1 MSVVTVLDP
10 VVDAELVADE
20 LTELDAV
27 DETVLEAVDVNEELP
42 VLEGELEAVVVAV
55 VAVLLALVDAVDDA
69 DVVNVLETDELYVE
83 PTVDVAEVVSR
94 HFLTHVLVTIG
105 IRSFENQL

>member
-55 VAVLLALVDAVDDA
+55 VAVLLAVVDAVEDNEVEA
-69 DVVNVLETDELYVE
+69 VEVCDVISQ
-83 PTVDVAEVVSR
+83 P
-94 HFLTHVLVTIG
+94 
-105 IRSFENQL
+105 

>member
-27 DETVLEAVDVNEELP
+27 DEIVLEAVDVNEELP
-42 VLEGELEAVVVAV
+42 VLEAELEAVVVAV
-55 VAVLLALVDAVDDA
+55 VAVLLAVVDAVEDNEVEA
-69 DVVNVLETDELYVE
+69 VEVCDVISQ
-83 PTVDVAEVVSR
+83 P
-94 HFLTHVLVTIG
+94 
-105 IRSFENQL
+105 